1 MLLFCIPAIVIRGG
15 SLIFSHPRLAE
26 SSVDLN
32 LKLMRWRLIPSL
44 DLEAVSSTK
53 CLLLGAGTLGC
64 NVARCLMVRRPDPVN
79 RLWHLLKADILPS
92 IVQPSLKY
100 ECTLKIFRFQHRM
113 RPRLASKCNASHSGS
128 FSAYPVQIRCVVFFA
143 MHVMHNPIHFYADS
157 IPYCFHRNQEIVKF
171 SPDHNY
177 FLPWGCALQFH
188 KLKSFFIHLN
198 CAGMG
203 RAAHHSSG

>member
-1 MLLFCIPAIVIRGG
+1 MLDEKDSKTEAMLDEKRQQNRGEIGHSEIVLLFCIPAIVIRGG

-79 RLWHLLKADILPS
+79 RL
-92 IVQPSLKY
+92 
-100 ECTLKIFRFQHRM
+100 
-113 RPRLASKCNASHSGS
+113 
-128 FSAYPVQIRCVVFFA
+128 
-143 MHVMHNPIHFYADS
+143 
-157 IPYCFHRNQEIVKF
+157 
-171 SPDHNY
+171 
-177 FLPWGCALQFH
+177 
-188 KLKSFFIHLN
+188 
-198 CAGMG
+198 
-203 RAAHHSSG
+203 